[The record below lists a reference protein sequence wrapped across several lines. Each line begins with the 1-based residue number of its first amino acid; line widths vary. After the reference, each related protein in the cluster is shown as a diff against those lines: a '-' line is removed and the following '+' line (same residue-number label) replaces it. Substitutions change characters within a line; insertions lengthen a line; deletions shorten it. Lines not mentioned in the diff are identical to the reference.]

1 MIEWTVNWEAANG
14 MKDEALSNKDYFRIE
29 RLNDLV
35 KRQVLKATNFL
46 KEEERPARRNSWKS
60 RRNGLE
66 KICWEVGD
74 KSIAARG
81 RFQGEERIIIEEVAI
96 RLRMEKR
103 WLIMPAGG

>member
-46 KEEERPARRNSWKS
+46 KEEERPA
-60 RRNGLE
+60 
-66 KICWEVGD
+66 
-74 KSIAARG
+74 
-81 RFQGEERIIIEEVAI
+81 
-96 RLRMEKR
+96 
-103 WLIMPAGG
+103 